1 MYNRKIIYLHK
12 VYITMAGGVGE
23 VYILPKSAAIPLL
36 QRVWHAT
43 PAFVNLKGRV
53 LELTYEDC
61 LEFMELHAADPD
73 WTLLKFKN
81 LNLHVQMI
89 SRFPLRSQLR
99 VTIQN
104 KSIASLAPQE
114 LAEILHDLER
124 TYTRS

>member
-1 MYNRKIIYLHK
+1 
-12 VYITMAGGVGE
+12 MAGGVGE

-43 PAFVNLKGRV
+43 PTFVNIKGRA
-53 LELTYEDC
+53 LKLTREDC
-61 LEFMELHAADPD
+61 LEFLEMQAGDPE
-73 WTLLKFKN
+73 WTLLKLKN

-114 LAEILHDLER
+114 LAEILRELER
-124 TYTRS
+124 TYSRS